1 MFIVNHGKNPETFF
15 LNKCYGKCIPDSS
28 LEKINGRKVNQVV
41 VKKTLYSILLIT
53 PWDIL

>member
-41 VKKTLYSILLIT
+41 VKKPCIQSF
-53 PWDIL
+53 